1 VIDALETAER
11 AQLIAEVPAEKGSAF
26 SFVHGLIPTTLVE
39 GLRTLQLRGL
49 HARAAAAIE
58 EQRPDDFEALAYHY
72 VQAGLAPKAIT
83 YLLRAGDRARSLYAH
98 QEAIDHY
105 LQALDF
111 SEGAEP
117 QLRAR
122 TWMRLGLT
130 YHNAFQFS
138 AARQAYEKGFA
149 LWQQVAETQ
158 RQPDAAPAPHA
169 LRLSWSNPLTLDP
182 SMAADGASAAVIEEL
197 FDGLVNRSP
206 EMEVI
211 PAVAR
216 SWEVLEGGTRYVFHL
231 RGDVLWSDGVQ
242 LTAGDFEYAWR
253 RVLDPAIG
261 SPHASFLYDV
271 AGSRAFHEGQA
282 SWDDVGVRAADERT
296 LVVDLEGPR
305 GHFLQLLAHVAT
317 YPLPRHKV
325 EALGGAWAALG
336 NVVNNGPFV
345 LQEWKSGESMTFDRN
360 PRYYGRREG
369 NVQRVQISLQ
379 PEPESVLQLY
389 EQDQLDIVGLSPR
402 VINRARHLHAGEYVS
417 LPSPSTYYLAF
428 DVTHPPFDNV
438 PVRRAFS
445 LATDKEGLA
454 DVAHRGFSFPAT
466 GGLVPPGVPGHS
478 PDSGLPY
485 DPEAARQLLAEA
497 GLPGG
502 RGFPTVT
509 MVASAGRLVDAQF
522 LQARWREALGVEVG
536 LETAKAASDP
546 ARGAQLVNI
555 TFGGWH
561 ADYPD
566 PENFLRVGLPWQ
578 LTGWRNA
585 AYEEL
590 LADAQR
596 MTAQSER
603 MKAYQRADRLLIA
616 EAPIIPL
623 AYGSWHLLIKP
634 WVRQFPMSSIKLWFG
649 KTSSSSC
656 TRGTKGDG
664 CAARRYAPRSTARDV
679 TSDKRQPPCAR
690 APVTVGPRPTS
701 MQAHPRLERATP
713 SAALILRRVRRA
725 PGHCPPQPDSVS
737 GFWCSVRHEFGR
749 RSSDFNRRP
758 SGKSD

>member
-1 VIDALETAER
+1 LAAVLGRQFDVHTLTAASEWQEGAVIDALETAER

-271 AGSRAFHEGQA
+271 AESRAFREGQA

-296 LVVDLEGPR
+296 LVVDLEDPR

-478 PDSGLPY
+478 PDSGSRSSATAPRRGRLFRRSRLSNG
-485 DPEAARQLLAEA
+485 DHGGVGRS
-497 GLPGG
+497 PGG
-502 RGFPTVT
+502 CPVP
-509 MVASAGRLVDAQF
+509 ASSMEGSPGCGGGTGDSKGR
-522 LQARWREALGVEVG
+522 
-536 LETAKAASDP
+536 
-546 ARGAQLVNI
+546 
-555 TFGGWH
+555 
-561 ADYPD
+561 
-566 PENFLRVGLPWQ
+566 
-578 LTGWRNA
+578 
-585 AYEEL
+585 
-590 LADAQR
+590 
-596 MTAQSER
+596 ER
-603 MKAYQRADRLLIA
+603 
-616 EAPIIPL
+616 
-623 AYGSWHLLIKP
+623 
-634 WVRQFPMSSIKLWFG
+634 
-649 KTSSSSC
+649 SC
-656 TRGTKGDG
+656 TRCAISKHNLRWMACGLSRPREFPPRGLTVAAHRMAERGVRGAVGGCPAHDG
-664 CAARRYAPRSTARDV
+664 P
-679 TSDKRQPPCAR
+679 
-690 APVTVGPRPTS
+690 
-701 MQAHPRLERATP
+701 ERADESLP
-713 SAALILRRVRRA
+713 EGGQASDCRSADHSPGLRELAPANQAL
-725 PGHCPPQPDSVS
+725 GPPVS
-737 GFWCSVRHEFGR
+737 HVVHQTVVWKDVIIELH
-749 RSSDFNRRP
+749 
-758 SGKSD
+758 